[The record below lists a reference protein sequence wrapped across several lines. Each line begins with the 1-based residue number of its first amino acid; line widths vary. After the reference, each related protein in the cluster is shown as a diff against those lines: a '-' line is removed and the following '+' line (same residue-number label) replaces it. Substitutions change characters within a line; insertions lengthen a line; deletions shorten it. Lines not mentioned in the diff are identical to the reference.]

1 MVPLHLFQV
10 SSFSGANV
18 LTLMLYAAVG
28 VFFFVFPLNLIQ
40 IQGYTPTETGA
51 ASLPAILILF
61 FLSRWSGGLVRRFGA
76 RVPLIV
82 GPLIVAAGFLVF
94 AIPTIGGSYWT
105 TFFPAFVVLGLGM
118 TVTVAPLTTVVMNSV
133 GPNHAGAASGV
144 NNAVARVA
152 GVLAIA
158 ILGGVMVQ
166 AFGYKLRDS
175 LHNLNLSANALH
187 EIRSNLIRL
196 GALEVP
202 SSVDSATAVIVRN
215 DIALAFVFSFRLIM
229 SICAGLALVSAGIAV
244 GMIPANL
251 PQAADDFGAAT
262 GGGSA

>member
-1 MVPLHLFQV
+1 
-10 SSFSGANV
+10 
-18 LTLMLYAAVG
+18 
-28 VFFFVFPLNLIQ
+28 
-40 IQGYTPTETGA
+40 
-51 ASLPAILILF
+51 
-61 FLSRWSGGLVRRFGA
+61 
-76 RVPLIV
+76 LIV